1 MKRNSTFIWNTY
13 TFNNKSRDL
22 VEVYFRRRPVAPF
35 SKLSVTFQDQNPIF
49 RSKYN
54 VIRAGPSQQTEKES
68 FCVVFPSSTKRQI
81 RHYHV
86 VVVQRRLKN
95 VQKSV
100 MHVQSC
106 CFTNLNLVLFFPFS
120 LPSPSSLLK
129 HPNTNSISGLCKCQ
143 ILRETRPLF
152 YGRLQFVESPDVVTP
167 THVSDQHAE
176 SLDVIF
182 QEKMCKVQCFFAKC
196 CNFYLIRFE
205 QWIFRFW
212 WFIGAVKSIATG

>member
-49 RSKYN
+49 KSKYSN
-54 VIRAGPSQQTEKES
+54 KRAGPSQQTEKES
-68 FCVVFPSSTKRQI
+68 CCLVFPSSTKREI
-81 RHYHV
+81 KHYHV
-86 VVVQRRLKN
+86 VVVQRRQKN

-100 MHVQSC
+100 MQVQSC
-106 CFTNLNLVLFFPFS
+106 CFANLNLLLFFPFS
-120 LPSPSSLLK
+120 LPSASPLLK
-129 HPNTNSISGLCKCQ
+129 HPDTNSISGLCKYQ

-167 THVSDQHAE
+167 THVSDQQAE

-182 QEKMCKVQCFFAKC
+182 
-196 CNFYLIRFE
+196 
-205 QWIFRFW
+205 
-212 WFIGAVKSIATG
+212 

>member
-1 MKRNSTFIWNTY
+1 MWTLSSENGGMLYNVQQLAVWLVLAFISHRPSCGFWYLMVLIRMKRNSTFIWNTY

-54 VIRAGPSQQTEKES
+54 VIRAAPSQQTEKES
-68 FCVVFPSSTKRQI
+68 FCVVFLSSTKREI

-106 CFTNLNLVLFFPFS
+106 CFANLNLLLFFRS
-120 LPSPSSLLK
+120 RRR
-129 HPNTNSISGLCKCQ
+129 
-143 ILRETRPLF
+143 LRRRCLSTLI
-152 YGRLQFVESPDVVTP
+152 P
-167 THVSDQHAE
+167 TAFRDSVN
-176 SLDVIF
+176 VRYF
-182 QEKMCKVQCFFAKC
+182 EKRAPCSTDG
-196 CNFYLIRFE
+196 CNL
-205 QWIFRFW
+205 
-212 WFIGAVKSIATG
+212 

>member
-1 MKRNSTFIWNTY
+1 MSSFQYVNYIMFSNLQCGSFLHLYRTSPVVGSDTCVIYKADEAKFNFHLKHVHV
-13 TFNNKSRDL
+13 NNKSRDL
-22 VEVYFRRRPVAPF
+22 VKVYFRRRPVAPF

-49 RSKYN
+49 KSKYN
-54 VIRAGPSQQTEKES
+54 NKRAGPSQQTEKEI
-68 FCVVFPSSTKRQI
+68 CCLVFPSSTKREI

-95 VQKSV
+95 VQKIV

-106 CFTNLNLVLFFPFS
+106 CFANLNLMLFFSFS
-120 LPSPSSLLK
+120 MPSPSSLLK
-129 HPNTNSISGLCKCQ
+129 HPNTNSISGLCKYQ

-176 SLDVIF
+176 SFGVIF
-182 QEKMCKVQCFFAKC
+182 
-196 CNFYLIRFE
+196 
-205 QWIFRFW
+205 
-212 WFIGAVKSIATG
+212 